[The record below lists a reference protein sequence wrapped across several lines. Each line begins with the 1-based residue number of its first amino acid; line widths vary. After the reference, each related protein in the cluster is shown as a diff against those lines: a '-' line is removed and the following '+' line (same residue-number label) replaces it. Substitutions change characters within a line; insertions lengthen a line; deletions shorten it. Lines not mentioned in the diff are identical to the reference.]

1 MPTAPLC
8 LLVDDE
14 PDILELL
21 VMTLIPMGIECCTA
35 GNLHEAKQQLDT
47 QRINLCLTDM
57 KLPDGNGLDLISY
70 IQQHYAHIPV
80 AMITAYG
87 SVESA
92 VQALKAGAF
101 DFISKPVQIKE
112 LRQLVN
118 TALQLNDKHEKKS
131 SPLIGNSVPMQEL
144 KVKINKLA
152 RSQAP
157 IYIKGESGTG
167 KELVARMI
175 HQLGVRAE
183 KPFIPVNCGA
193 IPAELMES
201 EFFGHKKGSFT
212 GANSHKEGLF
222 QAAHGGTLFLDE
234 VADLPLA
241 MQVKLL
247 RAIQEKKVRPVGAA
261 HEEHVDVRILSATH
275 HNLVDLVK
283 KGRFRQDLF
292 YRINVIELFVP
303 PLKQRHGDIPLLI
316 NRILIQ
322 QCGSTYAPPNLTK
335 EALEALEHYSFP
347 GNVRE
352 LENIIERAMTLC
364 ENDIIQVDDLQLPE
378 ADKVPFIYPTDTH
391 EQHLDTLVDNI
402 EKETI
407 FRALEQTNGNKTKAA
422 KLLGIGFGALRYRL
436 DKIKKDNIK

>member
-35 GNLHEAKQQLDT
+35 GNLQEAKQQLDT
-47 QRINLCLTDM
+47 QPISLCLTDM
-57 KLPDGNGLDLISY
+57 KLPDGNGIDLILH
-70 IQQHYAHIPV
+70 IQKHYAHIPI

-92 VQALKAGAF
+92 VHALKAGAF

-118 TALQLNDKHEKKS
+118 TALQLTDKHEKKS
-131 SPLIGNSVPMQEL
+131 SPLIGDSVPMQDL

-261 HEEHVDVRILSATH
+261 HEEQVDVRILSATH

-283 KGRFRQDLF
+283 KGNFRQDLF

-303 PLKQRHGDIPLLI
+303 PLKQRHGDIALLI
-316 NRILIQ
+316 NSILTQ
-322 QCGSTYAPPNLTK
+322 QCGATFSPPTLTK
-335 EALEALEHYSFP
+335 EAIHALEHYSFP

-364 ENDIIQVDDLQLPE
+364 ENGVIKVDDLQLPE
-378 ADKVPFIYPTDTH
+378 ADKVPFVYPADTN